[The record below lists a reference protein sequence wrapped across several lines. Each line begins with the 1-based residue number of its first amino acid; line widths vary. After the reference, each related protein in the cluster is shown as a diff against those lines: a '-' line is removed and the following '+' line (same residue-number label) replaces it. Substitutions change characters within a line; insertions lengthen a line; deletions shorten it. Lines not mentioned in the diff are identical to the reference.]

1 MTNPVSTK
9 SEPISALHAA
19 ATAYPGGIAQ
29 LARVIGRSPGV
40 LHNKFSEADERYD
53 VMDREAD
60 ALAAEIRAKTGDTS
74 YIEAKCARHGG
85 IFVPLPE
92 SGSAADDD
100 VLAEFLEIMRRFGE
114 MGRELTE
121 ARADGVIT
129 LEEFTAFEVCAK
141 RAQAQ
146 IHKTVLTL
154 KTQVKQVSQ
163 AEKGMVISVKRPN
176 VEGVA

>member
-1 MTNPVSTK
+1 MTNPK
-9 SEPISALHAA
+9 SEPIAALHAA
-19 ATAYPGGIAQ
+19 ATSYPGGIAQ

-85 IFVPLPE
+85 LFVPLPE
-92 SGSAADDD
+92 SGVAADDD
-100 VLAEFLEIMRRFGE
+100 VLSGLLEVMKGLGD
-114 MGRELTE
+114 MARELTE

-129 LEEFTAFEVCAK
+129 NDEFEAYSL
-141 RAQAQ
+141 RARRAISH
-146 IHKTVLTL
+146 IHASTLTL
-154 KTQVKQVSQ
+154 KSQV
-163 AEKGMVISVKRPN
+163 N
-176 VEGVA
+176 VLPLGREVA